1 MPVKH
6 VQAELDAREYA
17 AFEAALAEANL
28 SVKEGAR
35 EAILAWVRQ
44 KRWKDDPF
52 FRLVG
57 IAGRKGPRD
66 ASKRVDDI
74 YDED

>member
-6 VQAELDAREYA
+6 VQAELDSREYA
-17 AFEAALAEANL
+17 AFEKALAEANL
-28 SVKEGAR
+28 TVKEGAR

-44 KRWKDDPF
+44 RRWKQDPF
-52 FRLVG
+52 FQLVG
-57 IAGRKGPRD
+57 VAGRKGARD
-66 ASKRVDDI
+66 ASRRMDDL